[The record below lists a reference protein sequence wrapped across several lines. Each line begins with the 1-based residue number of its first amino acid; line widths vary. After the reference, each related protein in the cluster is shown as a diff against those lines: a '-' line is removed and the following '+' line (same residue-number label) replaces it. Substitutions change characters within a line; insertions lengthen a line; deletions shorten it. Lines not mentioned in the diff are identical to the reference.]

1 MWDVHQRARRGIRLL
16 VGRQAVLQLLA
27 IGGGIVVAR
36 GLGPEPLGVFGIAL
50 FVVGVLALVA
60 DLGMRTVLIR
70 RAAPVTELELGT
82 CFTVQQG
89 LVTALVALL
98 VMAAPAV
105 ATLYGQ
111 APGELAWL
119 LRLLALDLYLR
130 SWRGMSEVRLERELR
145 YRELAVADVVGS
157 VGYQAVAIGLVLAGW
172 GVESLAWAVLTGN
185 VLRTALLYHASPWPV
200 RLVLYPPAVRELV
213 DDQTSNP
220 PFGTNLTY
228 ALERYVRVHQ
238 TSGTS
243 GSPLR
248 WLDTQESWEWWAR
261 CWGFVLRGA
270 GVGPADRVF
279 FPFSFG
285 LFIGFWAGFEGA
297 RALGALAIPGGGQD
311 SPTRL
316 AWMAALGA
324 TVLVCTPSYAL
335 HLAEVARERGIDLS
349 KLPVRITVHA
359 GEPGAGIPSVR
370 ARIEDGWG
378 ARAFDHGGMT
388 EMGAYGYECAQQAG
402 LHVNESE
409 FIVEVIDPATAAPAR
424 DGELVLTNLGRVGS
438 PVVRYRT
445 GDHVRLA
452 EAPCPCSRTFSR
464 LEGGILGRLD
474 DMLIVR
480 GVNVFPAAI
489 EGVVRR
495 FPAIDEFQIE
505 VFRAGELDEVRVL
518 VEVGDAAGASRLQ
531 EALRT
536 SLGIRLEVAP
546 VPLRS
551 LPRYELK
558 ARRVV
563 RR

>member
-1 MWDVHQRARRGIRLL
+1 VFDRTLETLEPERLL
-16 VGRQAVLQLLA
+16 GHQWRRFRSMAEELLASNQFVGRKW
-27 IGGGIVVAR
+27 
-36 GLGPEPLGVFGIAL
+36 
-50 FVVGVLALVA
+50 
-60 DLGMRTVLIR
+60 
-70 RAAPVTELELGT
+70 RAAGVRSVQDLRGWDDFRRLPLTEKE
-82 CFTVQQG
+82 
-89 LVTALVALL
+89 
-98 VMAAPAV
+98 
-105 ATLYGQ
+105 
-111 APGELAWL
+111 
-119 LRLLALDLYLR
+119 
-130 SWRGMSEVRLERELR
+130 
-145 YRELAVADVVGS
+145 
-157 VGYQAVAIGLVLAGW
+157 
-172 GVESLAWAVLTGN
+172 
-185 VLRTALLYHASPWPV
+185 
-200 RLVLYPPAVRELV
+200 ELV

-316 AWMAALGA
+316 AWMEALGA

-359 GEPGAGIPSVR
+359 GEPGAGIPAVR

-378 ARAFDHGGMT
+378 AHAFDHGGMT
-388 EMGAYGYECAQQAG
+388 EMGAYGYECTQQAG

-409 FIVEVIDPATAAPAR
+409 FIVEVIDPTTAAPAR
-424 DGELVLTNLGRVGS
+424 DGELVLTNLGRMGS

-452 EAPCPCSRTFSR
+452 EAPCPCGRTFSR

-518 VEVGDAAGASRLQ
+518 VEVGDAVGASRLQ
-531 EALRT
+531 EALRA

>member
-1 MWDVHQRARRGIRLL
+1 VFDRTLETLEPERLL
-16 VGRQAVLQLLA
+16 GHQWRRFRGMAEELLASNQFVGRKW
-27 IGGGIVVAR
+27 
-36 GLGPEPLGVFGIAL
+36 
-50 FVVGVLALVA
+50 
-60 DLGMRTVLIR
+60 
-70 RAAPVTELELGT
+70 RAAGVRSVE
-82 CFTVQQG
+82 
-89 LVTALVALL
+89 
-98 VMAAPAV
+98 
-105 ATLYGQ
+105 
-111 APGELAWL
+111 
-119 LRLLALDLYLR
+119 DLR
-130 SWRGMSEVRLERELR
+130 SWDDFRRLP
-145 YRELAVADVVGS
+145 
-157 VGYQAVAIGLVLAGW
+157 
-172 GVESLAWAVLTGN
+172 LTEKE
-185 VLRTALLYHASPWPV
+185 
-200 RLVLYPPAVRELV
+200 ELV

-316 AWMAALGA
+316 AWMEALGA

-359 GEPGAGIPSVR
+359 GEPGAGIPAVR

-388 EMGAYGYECAQQAG
+388 EMGAYGYECTQQAG

-531 EALRT
+531 EALRA

-551 LPRYELK
+551 LPRYDLK

>member
-1 MWDVHQRARRGIRLL
+1 VFDRALETLGSDPLRDHQWRRFRAM
-16 VGRQAVLQLLA
+16 AAQLLA
-27 IGGGIVVAR
+27 SNRFVAR
-36 GLGPEPLGVFGIAL
+36 KWREAGIAS
-50 FVVGVLALVA
+50 V
-60 DLGMRTVLIR
+60 D
-70 RAAPVTELELGT
+70 
-82 CFTVQQG
+82 
-89 LVTALVALL
+89 
-98 VMAAPAV
+98 
-105 ATLYGQ
+105 
-111 APGELAWL
+111 
-119 LRLLALDLYLR
+119 DLR
-130 SWRGMSEVRLERELR
+130 SWDDFRRVP
-145 YRELAVADVVGS
+145 
-157 VGYQAVAIGLVLAGW
+157 
-172 GVESLAWAVLTGN
+172 LT
-185 VLRTALLYHASPWPV
+185 RKA
-200 RLVLYPPAVRELV
+200 ELV
-213 DDQTSNP
+213 DDQAANP
-220 PFGTNLTY
+220 PFGTNLTFP
-228 ALERYVRVHQ
+228 LERYVRVHQ

-243 GSPLR
+243 GAPIR
-248 WLDTQESWEWWAR
+248 WLDTQESWAWWAR

-270 GVGPADRVF
+270 GVEPVDRVF

-316 AWMAALGA
+316 AAMEALCA

-335 HLAEVARERGIDLS
+335 HLAEVARERSIDLGR
-349 KLPVRITVHA
+349 LPVRITVHA
-359 GEPGAGIPSVR
+359 GEPGAGIPAVR
-370 ARIEDGWG
+370 ARIEEVWG
-378 ARAFDHGGMT
+378 ARTYDHGGMT
-388 EMGAYGYECAQQAG
+388 EMGAYGYECAERGG

-409 FIVEVIDPATAAPAR
+409 FIAEVIDPLTAAPAR

-438 PVVRYRT
+438 PAIRYRT

-452 EAPCPCSRTFSR
+452 DRPCPCGRTFVR

-495 FPAIDEFQIE
+495 FPTIDEFQIE

-518 VEVGDAAGASRLQ
+518 VEIGDAAGASRLQ
-531 EALRT
+531 EALRAT
-536 SLGIRLEVAP
+536 LGIRFEVTA